1 MEPFDDPAILSQSVS
16 RNRPKDPVIKR
27 VFALFLIGMCMMNV
41 SLLHAQERG
50 DIDLRMEWVNGTCP
64 R

>member
-1 MEPFDDPAILSQSVS
+1 M
-16 RNRPKDPVIKR
+16 IKR